1 MRKLLLILAVILV
14 ALFLIKRKNMTW
26 RQSILKVTYPLI
38 MLKSKLF
45 PQEKSIRIN
54 DRHVKPVR
62 SFYDLKATANNGT
75 SIDLNQF
82 KGKKILV
89 VNTASN
95 CGYTGQYADLEA
107 LHQQYKDLV
116 VLGFP
121 ANDFKEQEKGD
132 DASIAEFCRVNFGVT
147 FQLMHKSQVIK
158 GPEQNAVFDWLSHQ
172 EKNGWCNQQPVW
184 NFSKYLV
191 NEEGVLTHF
200 FATTV
205 SPLSED
211 VQKAIRI
218 N

>member
-26 RQSILKVTYPLI
+26 RQSLLKVTYPLI

-45 PQEKSIRIN
+45 PHEKSIRIN
-54 DRHVKPVR
+54 DRHVKPVS
-62 SFYDLKATANNGT
+62 SFYDLKATANNG
-75 SIDLNQF
+75 SPIDLNQF
-82 KGKKILV
+82 KGKKILI

-95 CGYTGQYADLEA
+95 CGYTGQYSELEE
-107 LHQQYKDLV
+107 LHQKYKGLV
-116 VLGFP
+116 ILGFP

-132 DASIAEFCRVNFGVT
+132 DAAIAEFCKVNFGVT
-147 FQLMHKSQVIK
+147 FQLMQKSRVIK
-158 GPEQNAVFDWLSHQ
+158 GAEQNAVFDWLSHQ

-191 NEEGVLTHF
+191 NEDGVLTHF

-211 VQKAIRI
+211 VQNAIK